1 MAERVRAGETMDA
14 IAADYGLT
22 RERVRQLVKRHGVTG
37 EDGKRVRRRKRTA
50 ERTRDCEA
58 CGKTFVA
65 DVPERR
71 FCSYSCA
78 AQANRGPRVEHAR
91 EGPGGYSMTRH
102 PTGHWVQQRPDIP
115 GRSIRVERA
124 MVELALGRRLKRTE
138 WVLLL
143 DRDPD
148 NLNPSNI
155 AVMTPS
161 EAHKFRGGKYA
172 ESNADRSPTYT
183 TLAAILRSRNG
194 SPPDSVVPDPSN
206 HRPSGGAR

>member
-37 EDGKRVRRRKRTA
+37 ENGKRVRRRKRKA

-65 DVPERR
+65 DSPERR
-71 FCSYSCA
+71 FCSQKCVGDGK
-78 AQANRGPRVEHAR
+78 RGPRVDSAR

-102 PTGHWVQQRPDIP
+102 PSGHWLMRRP
-115 GRSIRVERA
+115 GTSSTARAERV
-124 MVELALGRRLKRTE
+124 MVEQALGRRLKHTE

-148 NLNPSNI
+148 NLDPSNI
-155 AVMTPS
+155 AVMPPS
-161 EAHKFRGGKYA
+161 EAMKFRGGQCA
-172 ESNADRSPTYT
+172 EGNANRTPTYT

-194 SPPDSVVPDPSN
+194 SHPDSVVPDPSN
-206 HRPSGGAR
+206 HRPSGGER